1 LQIVENSAQ
10 FTIEVGDE
18 IKGTKLL
25 DARAVADAE
34 PQIQKLETHIWI
46 SLRIVIGRDP
56 WHSCSPGMNTSQG
69 ALWLIEAHPYSR

>member
-10 FTIEVGDE
+10 FAIEVGDE
-18 IKGTKLL
+18 LK
-25 DARAVADAE
+25 VADAE